1 MYIKIGSIAFSVFV
15 ITAAFI
21 GRSIHLKNINT
32 GAPPYEIEDL
42 KPPENIDPYEWITSW
57 ERPDVPPR
65 VGLQAGHWKNVEFPD
80 ELERLRGNT
89 GSSGGGKWEWEVN
102 LAIAEEAKKLL
113 EPHGVT
119 VDILPATV
127 PVDYWADVFI
137 SIHADG
143 SEDTGK
149 SGFKVAAPRRDY
161 SGNATTLVT
170 LLQESYSSATALP
183 LDDNVSR
190 NMTGYYAFAWWRYD
204 HAVHPRTASAILET
218 GFLTNAHDRRTIIG
232 QPEKSAQGISS
243 AVLLYLK
250 AQKLI

>member
-1 MYIKIGSIAFSVFV
+1 MYKKISVVTLSFF
-15 ITAAFI
+15 IIMAGFI

-32 GAPPYEIEDL
+32 GAPPYQIEDL

-57 ERPDVPPR
+57 KRPDIRPR
-65 VGLQAGHWKNVEFPD
+65 VGLQAGHWKNAEFPD

-102 LAIAEEAKKLL
+102 LAIAEEVKKLL
-113 EPHGVT
+113 ELQGIT

-143 SEDTGK
+143 SVDTGK
-149 SGFKVAAPRRDY
+149 SGFKVAAPRRDF
-161 SGNATTLVT
+161 SGNADSLVT
-170 LLQESYSSATALP
+170 LLEESYAEATTLP

-204 HAVHPRTASAILET
+204 HAVHPRTASVILET
-218 GFLTNAHDRRTIIG
+218 GFLTSAHDRRTIIG
-232 QPEKSAQGISS
+232 HPEKSAKGISD

-250 AQKLI
+250 QQELI